1 MRSIMSLTNEYV
13 LDGSFQAHLSEV
25 LTDSFVPN
33 ELKKF
38 EIAVDDFSEFALGD
52 VALVEVAIPPTE
64 HLQREHM
71 KFYVKRTVT
80 HAQGLVEI
88 ASGHQKLKRLVL
100 QLHALLMA

>member
-13 LDGSFQAHLSEV
+13 LDGCFQAHLSEI
-25 LTDSFVPN
+25 LTNSLVPY

-38 EIAVDDFSEFALGD
+38 KIAIDYFSEFALGQ
-52 VALVEVAIPPTE
+52 VTLAEVGIPSTE
-64 HLQREHM
+64 YLQREDM
-71 KFYVKRTVT
+71 KFYVKRTAT
-80 HAQGLVEI
+80 HAQSLIKI